1 MQLHYPYIENS
12 NALTTR
18 RFASWYDI
26 IEPSI
31 GTNDKGEPAFEMR
44 HRKGSENGSDALS
57 RRPDLH
63 HGIAAYGDLVQEK
76 DLEIRYQF
84 FSGM

>member
-1 MQLHYPYIENS
+1 
-12 NALTTR
+12 
-18 RFASWYDI
+18 
-26 IEPSI
+26 
-31 GTNDKGEPAFEMR
+31 
-44 HRKGSENGSDALS
+44 LS

-63 HGIAAYGDLVQEK
+63 HGIAAYDDLVQEK